1 MPENVQIGSQVGTVR
16 PNEPNYDLS
25 NVWYSIPAANG
36 NEAAAAAFDIDSQ
49 TGGLGVIGPLDADL
63 TPEYKLKVW
72 LNDNVYGMAREVIR
86 VRIVVA
92 DVNDNPPT
100 FRDSQ
105 LAAIS
110 VAENAA
116 IGGNPLYML
125 SASDVDSEGRSG
137 NNNGSV
143 RYTLVDQFPANYF
156 RLDALSGE
164 LFLTQ
169 ELDFETAERVF
180 LTLSA
185 TDSPFEERGRQ
196 TSQAALVVNVEDVND
211 HAPEFVSA
219 AKKNL
224 QRDKLEVGVPFHR
237 VLAVDADSG
246 PAGEVRYQIVGGG
259 GSSEASGGSGSNGH
273 FQLDSSTGLLS
284 VREMPPAVANSAAA
298 TSTTTSYRLTIR
310 ASDSGNPGRSTN
322 QVLQVV
328 LMDGRPDG
336 PPKFSM
342 SVYKAEIGE
351 LAAAGTQLITVSATK
366 PQQAARSGGLVY
378 SLDKEV
384 AGGLFGIDAESGTI
398 VTAGQLDRE
407 DRDEYILTVYV
418 QEGDG
423 PSQSFDT
430 ATVLVRVLDENDH
443 APVFQDSCYPLAV
456 PENTDLAGLHH
467 FIAVDR
473 DEGPNGAVTYS
484 IVEGDAKGRF
494 SIDAHTG
501 QLSALPLDHED
512 RATYMLKIRAQ
523 DQGTPARQSST
534 CDVTIRVLDRNDND
548 PVFSEKIYKA
558 VVSENVEVGTQVLT
572 VTATDADAGLNA
584 KISYSIQNGTEWIFG
599 IDKDTGLVYTTG
611 RLDRELRDTYSL
623 VIVAV
628 DEGIEDTRLASTTV
642 LIEVLDE
649 NDSTPEFETYPFM
662 AAIRPDHPAGAEIV
676 RLTARDGD
684 RGQNADLRFG
694 LLNPEVDRS
703 RFAIDPGTGIIT
715 AAVTGLGLEEGGMY
729 HLEVLVT
736 DGGTPSLSSTGLVE
750 IRVGDQPAVSLNF
763 QQAAYTAAV
772 AELAATG
779 ADILQVQAVR
789 SDGRKQRVIYSFGQ
803 GNEDG
808 AFEIN
813 SNNGLVRLRTPQLID
828 YEARREFQMT
838 IIGHAAGDENLYA
851 YASLAISVTDRNDN
865 EPRFTQKVYFAR
877 AWEGNN
883 KGTFVA
889 QVVAVDG
896 DSIEQ
901 ERLYYQI
908 VDGNHDGA
916 FVIDQQYSGI
926 IKTNIVLDREI
937 RDLYELTVTATDEG
951 SPPLT
956 GYTKVIIKIIDINDN
971 QPQFPP
977 LQPIVFSEGNTDC
990 YLITIIRKLFSHN
1003 LIKIHLLHDVQLF
1016 IEKYLVILRC

>member
-1 MPENVQIGSQVGTVR
+1 MYKLEHR
-16 PNEPNYDLS
+16 LAACAPNDPNYDLS
-25 NVWYSIPAANG
+25 NVWYSLATTGGNDAAT
-36 NEAAAAAFDIDSQ
+36 ATFDVDSQ
-49 TGGLGVIGPLDADL
+49 SGGLIVAGPLDADL
-63 TPEYKLKVW
+63 KAEYRIKVL
-72 LNDNVYGMAREVIR
+72 LNDKMYGMGREVIH

-100 FRDSQ
+100 FRESQ

-110 VAENAA
+110 VPENAP
-116 IGGNPLYML
+116 IGSSPIYTL
-125 SASDVDSEGRSG
+125 SASDIDTKGSG
-137 NNNGSV
+137 HNGTV
-143 RYTLVDQFPANYF
+143 RYSLMDQFPANYF

-164 LFLTQ
+164 LFLIQ
-169 ELDFETAERVF
+169 ELDYEVAERVF

-185 TDSPFEERGRQ
+185 TDSPYEEHGRQ

-224 QRDKLEVGVPFHR
+224 HRDKLEVGVPFHR

-246 PAGEVRYQIVGGG
+246 PAGEVRYQIVGAGG
-259 GSSEASGGSGSNGH
+259 DAGGMNGL

-284 VREMPPAVANSAAA
+284 MRDLPHPPSKSSAATA
-298 TSTTTSYRLTIR
+298 TTSFRLTIR
-310 ASDSGNPGRSTN
+310 ASDSGSPPRSTN
-322 QVLQVV
+322 QVVQIS
-328 LMDGRPDG
+328 LMDGQPDG
-336 PPKFSM
+336 PPKFSS
-342 SVYKAEIGE
+342 SVYQAEIGE
-351 LAAAGTQLITVSATK
+351 LATPGTAVIAVSAAK
-366 PQQAARSGGLVY
+366 PQQQQGRSAPGGLVY
-378 SLDKEV
+378 SLDKDI
-384 AGGLFGIDAESGTI
+384 AAGLFGIDASSGTI

-407 DRDEYILTVYV
+407 KQDEYILTVYV

-423 PSQSFDT
+423 PSVSFDT

-443 APVFQDSCYPLAV
+443 APVFHDSCYPLAV
-456 PENTDLAGLHH
+456 PENTDLSGLHY
-467 FIAVDR
+467 FIAMDQ
-473 DEGPNGAVTYS
+473 DEGSNGAVTYS
-484 IVEGDAKGRF
+484 IIEGDPKGRF

-501 QLSALPLDHED
+501 QLSAVPLDHEENS
-512 RATYMLKIRAQ
+512 AYKLKIRAQ
-523 DQGTPARQSST
+523 DQGSPTRQSNT

-548 PVFSEKIYKA
+548 PVFSEKVYKA
-558 VVSENVEVGTQVLT
+558 AVSENIEIGSQVLT
-572 VTATDADAGLNA
+572 VKATDADAGLNA

-599 IDKDTGLVYTTG
+599 IDKDTGVVYTTG

-628 DEGIEDTRLASTTV
+628 DEGIEDTRLASATV
-642 LIEVLDE
+642 LIQVLDE
-649 NDSTPEFETYPFM
+649 NDSTPKFDAYPFM
-662 AAIRPDHPAGAEIV
+662 ASIRSNHPVGSEIV
-676 RLTARDGD
+676 RLTAMDTD
-684 RGQNADLRFG
+684 RGQNADLRFA

-703 RFAIDPGTGIIT
+703 RFTIDPGTGIIT
-715 AAVTGLGLEEGGMY
+715 AAVTGLGLEDGGMY

-763 QQAAYTAAV
+763 QQSEYTASV
-772 AELAATG
+772 AEQAATG
-779 ADILQVQAVR
+779 SDILQVQAVR

-813 SNNGLVRLRTPQLID
+813 SNNGLVRLRNPQLID
-828 YEARREFQMT
+828 FEVRREFPLT

-851 YASLAISVTDRNDN
+851 YAGLRIAVIDRNDN

-977 LQPIVFSEGNTDC
+977 LQPITFSEG
-990 YLITIIRKLFSHN
+990 
-1003 LIKIHLLHDVQLF
+1003 KISRFPSV
-1016 IEKYLVILRC
+1016 VS